1 MAAAAVQGAGDDGA
15 AHRADQGRGR
25 GVLRRAGRVHVGDLD
40 GRMAGPGG
48 SSCGPAV
55 AATPGVCAAAVTTLA
70 NAAWSAGPLTA
81 ATSCSGPLK
90 PGPKPWTSIS

>member
-1 MAAAAVQGAGDDGA
+1 MTVPRIVPI
-15 AHRADQGRGR
+15 RAEVEASCGEP
-25 GVLRRAGRVHVGDLD
+25 VGYTL
-40 GRMAGPGG
+40 ATSTAEWPGPAG

-55 AATPGVCAAAVTTLA
+55 AATPGVCAAAVTTWA